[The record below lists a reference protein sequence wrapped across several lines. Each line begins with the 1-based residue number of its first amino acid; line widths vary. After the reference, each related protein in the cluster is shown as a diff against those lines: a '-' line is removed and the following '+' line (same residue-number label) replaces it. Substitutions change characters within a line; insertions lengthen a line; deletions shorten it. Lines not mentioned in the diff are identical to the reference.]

1 MKRVCLA
8 GALVVLVACG
18 AGVGEPAPDDAR
30 RERDR
35 PRDRPRDLPRDQPG
49 ADAQA
54 MHGRGVLQVQP
65 HAPLR
70 APSERGPGR
79 VPLRVAGETRGLLY
93 LPSRR
98 ARPPGLLLLLH
109 GARGG
114 AEMII
119 ARFEPAA
126 ERLGLILVAPD
137 SGGRTWDVI
146 MGPGFGPDVA
156 AIDEELG
163 AVFDEHE
170 VDRERIAIGGFSDGG
185 TYALSLG
192 VGNGQLFRAIIA
204 YSPGYT
210 AATRLAGRP
219 RVFISHG
226 TSDSILPIDQTSRR
240 IVPFLRKLGLDVRY
254 VEFDGDHEVPEDI
267 RAAGL
272 ALIAPR

>member
-8 GALVVLVACG
+8 GAGALVVLVGCG
-18 AGVGEPAPDDAR
+18 AGVGEPAPDEASR
-30 RERDR
+30 KPSREPDR
-35 PRDRPRDLPRDQPG
+35 PGP
-49 ADAQA
+49 DAQA
-54 MHGRGVLQVQP
+54 LHGRGVLMVMP
-65 HAPLR
+65 HAPVR
-70 APSERGPGR
+70 AASERGPGR
-79 VPLRVAGETRGLLY
+79 VTLRVAGETRGLLY
-93 LPSRR
+93 LPARR

-114 AEMII
+114 AEHII
-119 ARFEPAA
+119 ERFEPAA
-126 ERLGLILVAPD
+126 ERLGLILVAPE
-137 SGGRTWDVI
+137 SRGRTWDVI
-146 MGPGFGPDVA
+146 EGIAFGPDVA
-156 AIDEELG
+156 AIDEDLG

-170 VDRERIAIGGFSDGG
+170 VDRERIAVGGFSDGG

-204 YSPGYT
+204 YSPGYI
-210 AATRLAGRP
+210 AAKRLAGRP

-226 TSDSILPIDQTSRR
+226 RSDSVLPIDQTSRR
-240 IVPFLRKLGLDVRY
+240 IVPRLRGLGLDVRY

>member
-1 MKRVCLA
+1 MRRVSLA
-8 GALVVLVACG
+8 GALVVVVACG
-18 AGVGEPAPDDAR
+18 AGVGEPAPDEAR

-35 PRDRPRDLPRDQPG
+35 PRADEPQRPAAG
-49 ADAQA
+49 AQA
-54 MHGRGVLQVQP
+54 LHGRGVLLVQP
-65 HAPLR
+65 HEPVR
-70 APSERGPGR
+70 APSVRGPGR
-79 VPLRVAGETRGLLY
+79 FPLRGGGETRGLLY
-93 LPSRR
+93 LPARR

-114 AEMII
+114 AVRII
-119 ARFEPAA
+119 ERFEPAA

-146 MGPGFGPDVA
+146 LGPGFGPDVA
-156 AIDEELG
+156 AIDEALG

-226 TSDSILPIDQTSRR
+226 TSDSVLPIDQTSRR
-240 IVPFLRKLGLDVRY
+240 IAPFLRKLGLDVRY

>member
-1 MKRVCLA
+1 MKRSLAA
-8 GALVVLVACG
+8 GALVALAACG
-18 AGVGEPAPDDAR
+18 AGVGEPAPDEAR
-30 RERDR
+30 RERDQ
-35 PRDRPRDLPRDQPG
+35 PRADERERPG

-54 MHGRGVLQVQP
+54 MHERGVLRVKP
-65 HAPLR
+65 HAPVR
-70 APSERGPGR
+70 AAPEPGPGR
-79 VPLRVAGETRGLLY
+79 VPLRVGGETRGLLY
-93 LPSRR
+93 LPARR

-114 AEMII
+114 AERII

-146 MGPGFGPDVA
+146 LGPGFGPDVA
-156 AIDEELG
+156 VIDEALG

-170 VDRERIAIGGFSDGG
+170 VDRERIAVGGFSDGG

-192 VGNGQLFRAIIA
+192 VGNGQLFGAIIA
-204 YSPGYT
+204 FSPGYT

-226 TSDSILPIDQTSRR
+226 RADSVLPIDQTSRR
-240 IVPFLRKLGLDVRY
+240 IVPFLRRLGLDVRY

-267 RAAGL
+267 RTAGL